1 MEASDCLIQCCRH
14 PVYQLRLYHTL
25 SLHGFLPRR
34 RLLSYSTTTDPDLPR
49 SYKTFSRTLTMS
61 VKTEPGSAS
70 PALLIST
77 GVQTESDLLNRR
89 PTSSLDMDKKS
100 PPLSQPSNRR
110 GRGDRPDRI
119 PTSSAQVNTAPASN
133 AVRQLSDKLLH

>member
-1 MEASDCLIQCCRH
+1 
-14 PVYQLRLYHTL
+14 
-25 SLHGFLPRR
+25 
-34 RLLSYSTTTDPDLPR
+34 
-49 SYKTFSRTLTMS
+49 MS